1 MYALGVAASPVAI
14 GLILLLLTREE
25 AVLIGSSFAVGW
37 VAGIGLLAAMAVVL
51 VQSIGVSGRDP
62 VLLAAAEF
70 AIGAAFLLAAVGV
83 NRRGSKREPRD
94 AFVHR
99 VDAVTRFGAAGLG
112 VVFTAANPKILALA
126 LGAGLALATN
136 GDSGTSAAEGA
147 AVFTAIGAMAVVV
160 PLAVYVALPS
170 ACRPALT
177 DAKNWIACHER
188 PVLTLLSL
196 AIGTTFIVDA
206 VP

>member
-1 MYALGVAASPVAI
+1 VYALGVAAGPVAI

-25 AVLIGSSFAVGW
+25 AVLIGSSFAIGW
-37 VAGIGLLAAMAVVL
+37 VAGIGLLAALAVVL
-51 VQSIGVSGRDP
+51 VRSIGVSGRDP
-62 VLLAAAEF
+62 IWLAAAEL
-70 AIGAAFLLAAVGV
+70 AIGAAFLLAAIGV
-83 NRRGSKREPRD
+83 NRRGSKRKPRD
-94 AFVHR
+94 PFVHR

-112 VVFTAANPKILALA
+112 VVVSAANPKILALA
-126 LGAGLALATN
+126 LGAALALATN
-136 GDSGTSAAEGA
+136 GDSGPSAAEGA

-170 ACRPALT
+170 RCRPALT
-177 DAKNWIACHER
+177 NAKNWIACHER

-206 VP
+206 LP